1 MENNAPSNYFI
12 VQYNTSF
19 NSDQWVSAKTVDS
32 TQNTANIVLRSWA
45 NYTFRVIATN
55 KIGQSFP
62 SLHTKKVCT
71 IYPDRPEKNPSN
83 VRSIGNL
90 RGYLVIEWTVGGI
103 VNVIDYGKCSKILN
117 TFLCLLSNKM
127 LVIKVEIY
135 KMLVRIANREDLYN
149 YKSSV
154 NTKYRIRTIV
164 TGLQIR
170 VRFGKLF
177 SLFLIKTYSVGTP
190 KNCLNE
196 TVLLTIQN
204 TCLNSWVRK

>member
-1 MENNAPSNYFI
+1 MWDRAYFYIYICFLTKAKWSKILNRVKIVIFIKIISCCLWAWQNPFFFSDRPDRPINVEVDRCRLNSVDLKWTKGMENNAPSNYFI

-90 RGYLVIEWTVGGI
+90 RGYLVIEWTVGVI
-103 VNVIDYGKCSKILN
+103 NNVI
-117 TFLCLLSNKM
+117 
-127 LVIKVEIY
+127 
-135 KMLVRIANREDLYN
+135 
-149 YKSSV
+149 
-154 NTKYRIRTIV
+154 
-164 TGLQIR
+164 
-170 VRFGKLF
+170 
-177 SLFLIKTYSVGTP
+177 
-190 KNCLNE
+190 
-196 TVLLTIQN
+196 
-204 TCLNSWVRK
+204 